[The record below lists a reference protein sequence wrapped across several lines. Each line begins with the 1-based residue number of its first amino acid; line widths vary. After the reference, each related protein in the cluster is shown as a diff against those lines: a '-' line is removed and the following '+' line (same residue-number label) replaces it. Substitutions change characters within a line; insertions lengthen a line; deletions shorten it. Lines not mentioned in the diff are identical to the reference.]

1 MTWKQIFTSSVGK
14 KITMGV
20 TGLFLI
26 SFLIVHMGV
35 NACIFKD
42 LEFIDP
48 SDNGDMFNRAADFM
62 GKTVVIRLME
72 VVLFLGFIVHIIQG
86 LLLESSNRS
95 KRKVGYAVNLGDRGS
110 KWYSRSMG
118 LLGTILLL
126 FLILHWWH
134 FWIPSRFTGA
144 GLEEEVLSNGRMS
157 HNMFALMK
165 VTFSEWWVVAVYVL
179 ACISLAYHLLH
190 GFQSAFR
197 TLGLSNSRYISLVNA
212 IGVGYSIIVP
222 LIFALMPIS
231 MKLGWVG

>member
-95 KRKVGYAVNLGDRGS
+95 KRKVGYAV
-110 KWYSRSMG
+110 
-118 LLGTILLL
+118 
-126 FLILHWWH
+126 
-134 FWIPSRFTGA
+134 
-144 GLEEEVLSNGRMS
+144 
-157 HNMFALMK
+157 
-165 VTFSEWWVVAVYVL
+165 
-179 ACISLAYHLLH
+179 
-190 GFQSAFR
+190 
-197 TLGLSNSRYISLVNA
+197 
-212 IGVGYSIIVP
+212 
-222 LIFALMPIS
+222 
-231 MKLGWVG
+231 